1 MGRTGVSKP
10 VLCSRGSEA
19 VGAGRVIQAVHNCSL
34 RDYSSAPTFFSHH
47 NPPGYISGHI
57 CTFGEN
63 MAEGGALSFIQ
74 AKALVLKQRL
84 SPAEVQAL
92 ESAQQT
98 IFTEFDKEVLFFL
111 IFVQSFSVFPF
122 FKFSSFSFIE
132 FCYRA
137 MV

>member
-1 MGRTGVSKP
+1 
-10 VLCSRGSEA
+10 
-19 VGAGRVIQAVHNCSL
+19 
-34 RDYSSAPTFFSHH
+34 
-47 NPPGYISGHI
+47 
-57 CTFGEN
+57 

-84 SPAEVQAL
+84 SPTEVQAL

-98 IFTEFDKEVLFFL
+98 IFTEFDKEVLFYL

-122 FKFSSFSFIE
+122 SNFPCSHFFE
-132 FCYRA
+132 FCVRA

>member
-1 MGRTGVSKP
+1 MSKP

-19 VGAGRVIQAVHNCSL
+19 VGAGRVLQAVHNCSL

-57 CTFGEN
+57 CTFGED
-63 MAEGGALSFIQ
+63 MAEGGALSFIK

-92 ESAQQT
+92 ESAPQT
-98 IFTEFDKEVLFFL
+98 IFTEFDKEVLFYL

-122 FKFSSFSFIE
+122 FKFSWFSFIQL
-132 FCYRA
+132 CVRA